1 MQIRILVCE
10 SGFGFSDRLLHQ
22 LPAQVLTQSS
32 LTLPR
37 LHVHTHGARKQRLL
51 NTRADQVPYCRA
63 LPWSDGPPS
72 SKGVA
77 QLPAQDGGG
86 GEPGAGGGDVHL
98 PPGVLVDLCLPVLC
112 LPWPLPKSTSSLEV
126 RPSSQYCK
134 ITPFK
139 NASLSTHWLWSTK
152 RNLYSL

>member
-77 QLPAQDGGG
+77 QLPQD
-86 GEPGAGGGDVHL
+86 GAGGKHGSTLPASGAKHL
-98 PPGVLVDLCLPVLC
+98 PAGDCIHTRLPVLR
-112 LPWPLPKSTSSLEV
+112 LPRPLPQPTSTLEV
-126 RPSSQYCK
+126 RLSSQLR
-134 ITPFK
+134 IM
-139 NASLSTHWLWSTK
+139 NASLNST
-152 RNLYSL
+152 